1 MKTFRTKLSLIL
13 MGLVGISMLA
23 AGLTMAQLFKNSHIR
38 ALEENMEREISLL
51 EDTFRFVPVQG
62 NASAEAYYTEQAKA
76 LEK

>member
-51 EDTFRFVPVQG
+51 EHTFRFEPVQG
-62 NASAEAYYTEQAKA
+62 NASAEDYYTEQAKA